1 MIYHLMLWL
10 SDYFSYLNVFR
21 YITFRAIYAALTAL
35 IICLIFGPY
44 MIRKLKEL
52 QVGQPIRDDGPKT
65 HIKKAGTPT
74 MGGVLIVGAMTLSTL
89 LWADVVNFYIVLV
102 LIVTLSYAAI
112 GFIDDWRKQ
121 VKKDS
126 KGLPGRYKFFW
137 QIMVGIVVGVMLYVA
152 PYYLSYINYSTEL
165 SVPFLKN
172 LRPDLGWFYIP
183 FAIFIIVGASNA
195 VNLTD
200 GLDGLAAGP
209 VVAVAL
215 TYLVFAYCTGNV
227 KIADYLLITYLPGT
241 GELAV
246 FCGAM
251 IGATMG
257 FLWYNSYPAEIFM
270 GDVGA
275 LSLGGGIGTVAVL
288 TKNELLLV
296 IVGGLFVL
304 ETLSVIFQVGFFKWK
319 KRRIFKMAPLHHHFE
334 LLGWPEPKIIVRFWI
349 ISIILALL
357 ALSTLKIR

>member
-10 SDYFSYLNVFR
+10 SDYYSYLNVFR
-21 YITFRAIYAALTAL
+21 YISFRAIYAALTAL
-35 IICLIFGPY
+35 VICLIVGPW
-44 MIRKLKEL
+44 MIRKLKGL
-52 QVGQPIRDDGPKT
+52 QAVQPIRSDGPVS
-65 HIKKAGTPT
+65 HFKKAGTPT
-74 MGGVLIVGAMTLSTL
+74 MGGVLIISAMTLSTL
-89 LWADVVNFYIVLV
+89 MWADVTDFYIILV
-102 LIVTLSYAAI
+102 LMVTVSYAII
-112 GFIDDWRKQ
+112 GFVDDWRKQ
-121 VKKDS
+121 IRKDS

-137 QIMVGIVVGVMLYVA
+137 ELIVGIVVGVMLYFA
-152 PYYLSYINYSTEL
+152 PNYNTEL
-165 SVPFLKN
+165 SVPFLKG
-172 LRPDLGWFYIP
+172 LHPDLGWFYIP
-183 FAIFIIVGASNA
+183 FAIFIIVGAANS

-209 VVAVAL
+209 VVAVAI

-227 KIADYLLITYLPGT
+227 KIADYLLISYLPGT

-251 IGATMG
+251 VGAAMG
-257 FLWYNSYPAEIFM
+257 FLWYNSYPAEVFM

-275 LSLGGGIGTVAVL
+275 LSLGGGIGTVAVA
-288 TKNELLLV
+288 TKHELLLV
-296 IVGGLFVL
+296 IVGGLFVV

-319 KRRIFKMAPLHHHFE
+319 RKRIFRMAPLHHHFE

>member
-1 MIYHLMLWL
+1 
-10 SDYFSYLNVFR
+10 V
-21 YITFRAIYAALTAL
+21 
-35 IICLIFGPY
+35 
-44 MIRKLKEL
+44 
-52 QVGQPIRDDGPKT
+52 
-65 HIKKAGTPT
+65 
-74 MGGVLIVGAMTLSTL
+74 
-89 LWADVVNFYIVLV
+89 LWADVTDFYVILV
-102 LIVTLSYAAI
+102 LIVTISYAII
-112 GFIDDWRKQ
+112 GLVDDWRKQ
-121 VKKDS
+121 IMKDS

-137 QIMVGIVVGVMLYVA
+137 ELMVGIVVGVMLYFA
-152 PYYLSYINYSTEL
+152 PNYNTEL
-165 SVPFLKN
+165 SVPFLKG
-172 LRPDLGWFYIP
+172 LHPDLGWFYIP
-183 FAIFIIVGASNA
+183 FAIFIIVGAANA

-209 VVAVAL
+209 VVAAAI

-227 KIADYLLITYLPGT
+227 KIANYLLISYLPGT

-251 IGATMG
+251 VGAAMG
-257 FLWYNSYPAEIFM
+257 FLWYNSYPAEVFM

-275 LSLGGGIGTVAVL
+275 LSMGGGIGTVAVA
-288 TKNELLLV
+288 TKHELLLV
-296 IVGGLFVL
+296 IVGGLFVV

-319 KRRIFKMAPLHHHFE
+319 KRRIFKMAPIHHHFE